1 VVDLGPAAP
10 AVGADEHTVQQA
22 RALLDTVRPRDVV
35 GKIRRWLAS
44 GLLHELVARS

>member
-1 VVDLGPAAP
+1 VVNLGPAAP
-10 AVGADEHTVQQA
+10 AAGVDKRTVQQA